1 MNKEDINEQ
10 MFAGLNKENP
20 FRVPDGYFDD
30 LAERIRDG
38 IPTIKEVKQKHTLI
52 SLKPYA
58 AAAVL
63 LVIALIG
70 GTVLINRKSADNRE
84 QFQSEISQLVENELY
99 SISEETIIEVLTT
112 EYSGIQ
118 AGNDEEAFEYLLNE
132 SLNETE
138 LTNAL

>member
-20 FRVPDGYFDD
+20 FRVPEGYFDD
-30 LAERIRDG
+30 LAVRIRNG
-38 IPTIKEVKQKHTLI
+38 IPTNKDAKQKHTLI

-63 LVIALIG
+63 LIIALIG

-84 QFQSEISQLVENELY
+84 QFQSEISQLIETELY
-99 SISEETIIEVLTT
+99 SIPEETIIEVMST
-112 EYSGIQ
+112 EYSGTSTDN
-118 AGNDEEAFEYLLNE
+118 NDEAIEYLLNE
-132 SLNETE
+132 NINETE